1 MRRVVGHLG
10 ERNIARHVDEELA
23 FHIGM
28 RTQQLI
34 AAGMSPEAAQAEA
47 LRQFGDIGA
56 VRDDCISTDQERVRA
71 QRRAGA
77 MDELRQNLVY
87 AARTLR
93 RNAGFAAGVVITLAL
108 GIGAN
113 VAIFTLVHAVLLKP
127 LPVTDPS
134 RLVVIGDASR
144 TGSVA
149 HTTNVRTDIFR
160 WEHYK
165 LLRERLTGFTGILAS
180 GRADGIELR
189 AGASAAEPER
199 PRSRFVSG
207 NYFQVLGVNAAIGRA
222 FTAADDEAIGASPV
236 AVISHALWQ
245 RRFEGDVSVVG
256 RDVVINSSRFTVVG
270 VMPEGFTGE
279 IVGQNTDLWLPLTMQ
294 PVINPR
300 RPWLTEADAYWLLL
314 LGRRAPGVSH
324 EQVKAQI
331 ETTVRQLV
339 IDATTDGPPPPVS
352 DIDVFVSEGAK
363 GFSAVREAYGTAL
376 TTLMVGVG
384 VLLLIICA
392 NVANL
397 LLARAVARG
406 REMSLRLA
414 IGAGRGRLVRQLL
427 SESLML
433 ALIGAALGLLL
444 ARWGSRLL
452 LALHADGARALPLD
466 TGLVLPVLAF
476 TAGLAMLTVILF
488 GLVPALRASRVD
500 LATALRAGARA
511 TTGTGSAAAGAR
523 NLLGQSLIAA
533 QVSLSLVLLI
543 GAALLVRSLQSVQN
557 QELGLDRD
565 HLIIADVD
573 AMTRGYTGDRLPVM
587 MKELSGRLQ
596 QIGGV
601 AAVTYSENG
610 IFSGTESGTSF
621 QVPGFVANADA
632 DTAAAFDQ
640 VGPGYIAAIGGRVL
654 RGRDMAADDMERG
667 VPVTMINET
676 MARFY
681 FGDGDP
687 LGRSIQFNDSQSV
700 QITGVVADVKDHELK
715 GEASRRFYLPI
726 ARNRFG
732 EPTALSFIVRTTG
745 DPAPV
750 VEQVRKTIAAFDPQ
764 LPIEGVNTL
773 SHLMRQSVREDR
785 LLARLATGFGALAL
799 LLAAIGLYG
808 VMTYAVSRRTGE
820 IGLRLALG
828 AQRPAVIRMVLGD
841 SLRIVLIGVVAGVPL
856 AIGAARLLRHQ
867 LYGVSA
873 TNIVAFAVALGVLLV
888 AAIAAALIPAW
899 RASRVQPLVALRQE

>member
-23 FHIGM
+23 FHIVM

-34 AAGMSPEAAQAEA
+34 AAGMSPDAARAEA

-87 AARTLR
+87 AARTLG

-127 LPVTDPS
+127 LPVADPS

-160 WEHYK
+160 WEHYR

-189 AGASAAEPER
+189 AEASAAEPER

-207 NYFQVLGVNAAIGRA
+207 NYFQVLGVNAAVGRA
-222 FTAADDEAIGASPV
+222 FTTADDEAIGASPV
-236 AVISHALWQ
+236 AVISHALWK
-245 RRFEGDVSVVG
+245 RRFHGDGSVIG
-256 RDVVINSSRFTVVG
+256 RGVVINSSRFTVVG

-314 LGRRAPGVSH
+314 LGRRAPGVSY
-324 EQVKAQI
+324 EQVKTQI

-339 IDATTDGPPPPVS
+339 LDATTDGPPPPVS
-352 DIDVFVSEGAK
+352 DIEVFVSEGAK

-476 TAGLAMLTVILF
+476 TAGLAMVTVILF

-500 LATALRAGARA
+500 LATALRGARA
-511 TTGTGSAAAGAR
+511 TTGAGSAAAGTR
-523 NLLGQSLIAA
+523 NLLGKSLIAA

-573 AMTRGYTGDRLPVM
+573 AMTRGYTGDRLLVM
-587 MKELSGRLQ
+587 LKELSGRLQ

-610 IFSGTESGTSF
+610 IFSGTESGTTF

-640 VGPGYIAAIGGRVL
+640 VGPGYIDAIGGRVL
-654 RGRDMAADDMERG
+654 RGRDLAADDMDRG

-687 LGRSIQFNDSQSV
+687 VGRSIQFNDSQSV

-873 TNIVAFAVALGVLLV
+873 TNAVAFAAALGVLLV